1 MTKHKSFREKLD
13 EIIKDEK
20 LASEI
25 ENLLDEEIKSEIVKY
40 NSSFKNYFFAKTYCN
55 EKECDVT
62 YSSSIFNMLG
72 YKAEQINDLPNK
84 LNSIIH
90 EDVRLRIEN
99 GLSDFFK
106 DSKKFNYSIP
116 YRLINK
122 RDDVIYINESIHA
135 LRDKNG
141 KVTEYNSIFF
151 DISMIEKEKGD
162 INEILEEF
170 KNVNS
175 VKDKFISIVSHDL
188 KAPYT
193 TLLGF
198 SEILLND
205 NSLQKEERQEYLEY
219 IHSSSEHQLNL
230 IEHLLDW
237 SRMRTGRTDVTG
249 ERLNL
254 KNLISTIVSKFTG
267 LAVRKGIEISQNIKS
282 DVFVN
287 SNEIQLSKVISDLLQ
302 NAIHFSNKDSA
313 INILGS
319 RFKNGMIEIII
330 KDKGMGIPIDEQ
342 EMLFKLEHKHS
353 RDGTDGEQGSG
364 MGLILVKEIVEK
376 LRGDVWFYSKEN
388 EGSEFHIT
396 VPEAQN
402 LILIVDEK
410 NSLVNSRSKAIFNI
424 LPDYTILTAINAYEA
439 MDFISDELPSLILIN
454 ESLPLLNGEE
464 FIKWIRS
471 RDKYFSVR
479 VLVFTKNKIAEVEKK
494 YESHLIDGVYKNSIK
509 NDELLKEIKKK
520 FN

>member
-1 MTKHKSFREKLD
+1 
-13 EIIKDEK
+13 
-20 LASEI
+20 
-25 ENLLDEEIKSEIVKY
+25 
-40 NSSFKNYFFAKTYCN
+40 
-55 EKECDVT
+55 
-62 YSSSIFNMLG
+62 
-72 YKAEQINDLPNK
+72 
-84 LNSIIH
+84 
-90 EDVRLRIEN
+90 
-99 GLSDFFK
+99 
-106 DSKKFNYSIP
+106 
-116 YRLINK
+116 
-122 RDDVIYINESIHA
+122 
-135 LRDKNG
+135 
-141 KVTEYNSIFF
+141 
-151 DISMIEKEKGD
+151 
-162 INEILEEF
+162 
-170 KNVNS
+170 
-175 VKDKFISIVSHDL
+175 
-188 KAPYT
+188 
-193 TLLGF
+193 
-198 SEILLND
+198 
-205 NSLQKEERQEYLEY
+205 
-219 IHSSSEHQLNL
+219 
-230 IEHLLDW
+230 
-237 SRMRTGRTDVTG
+237 MRTGRTDVTG